1 MALSGGSVKAILN
14 FVVIEL
20 LFVLLGGGVFWL
32 CFVIIDKLAPYDL
45 RAEIVEKKDLALAV
59 VAGSMCIAIGLI
71 VSADV
76 HG

>member
-1 MALSGGSVKAILN
+1 
-14 FVVIEL
+14 VVIVL
-20 LFVLLGGGVFWL
+20 LFV
-32 CFVIIDKLAPYDL
+32 L